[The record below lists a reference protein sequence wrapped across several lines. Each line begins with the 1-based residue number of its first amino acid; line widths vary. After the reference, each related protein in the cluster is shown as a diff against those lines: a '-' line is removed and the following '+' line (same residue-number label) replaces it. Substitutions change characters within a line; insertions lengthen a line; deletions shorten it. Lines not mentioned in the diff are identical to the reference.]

1 MGERDIILAHI
12 GENSVV
18 SQEKNIIGN
27 TRELQFVFPS
37 EVQTNPFFF
46 RTNHPFS
53 ECFGHISEVFHQLS
67 LEKTELVYYR
77 NPVHSSVSREIYKE
91 LQVGSIATY
100 LNRTN
105 EFGVGS

>member
-18 SQEKNIIGN
+18 SQEKKYIGN

-37 EVQTNPFFF
+37 QVQTNPFFF

-53 ECFGHISEVFHQLS
+53 ECFGHISEVFHQQ
-67 LEKTELVYYR
+67 KTELVYYR

-91 LQVGSIATY
+91 LQVGGIATY

>member
-53 ECFGHISEVFHQLS
+53 ECFGHISEVFHQQ
-67 LEKTELVYYR
+67 KTELVYYR
-77 NPVHSSVSREIYKE
+77 NPVHSSVSIEIYKE
-91 LQVGSIATY
+91 LQVGHIATY